1 MKNKLWDGKE
11 VITVI
16 NGHGFTDWSA
26 SGISIDTRTI
36 NKGDIFFALPGPN
49 FDGNDFINDAIKK
62 GACAVISNKPSKISS
77 DKVIFVNDVLRAL
90 LKLARHSRRRSNAKI
105 IAITGSSG
113 KTTLKEMI
121 ANSLSVFG
129 EVHKSKKSYNN
140 IIGVSLSLAS
150 MPTNANYGIFE
161 IGMNKKGEIA
171 NLAKIVS
178 PHIAIVNNAGKA
190 HMGSFKDQQEI
201 KKEKTSI
208 VKGLTQGG
216 SLIINDNLLNEIGKI
231 PNLNKNIKI
240 FSFGDSKKANI
251 KVVKYITHTDQ
262 SFLEVKLEHKELKY
276 SVPFARRHIA
286 LNTLPAILACQL
298 TNNPY
303 EEFIK
308 EFEKFKPLK
317 GRGNKYNI
325 NYFNKDITIID
336 DSYNANPD
344 SMAASINSLNEI
356 RKDSSQRVIAF
367 LGDMLE
373 LGSQSKILHKK
384 LAEVINLSNID
395 FVYAIG
401 KEMRYLWEDINFEKK
416 GKAFSNVNELIPQ
429 LKNYLR
435 EGDIVLLKGSS
446 GSNISKINNQF
457 ISYKQLRKIA

>member
-49 FDGNDFINDAIKK
+49 FDGNDFINDAIRK

-373 LGSQSKILHKK
+373 LGEKSKKFHKELSGIINESDIDK
-384 LAEVINLSNID
+384 VFVYGKYIRETFKNLSK
-395 FVYAIG
+395 Y
-401 KEMRYLWEDINFEKK
+401 KK
-416 GKAFSNVNELIPQ
+416 GKVFNNLNEAYYYFSKFINN
-429 LKNYLR
+429 N
-435 EGDIVLLKGSS
+435 DLLMIKGSNAT
-446 GSNISKINNQF
+446 GLNQF
-457 ISYKQLRKIA
+457 SKNIKRI

>member
-1 MKNKLWDGKE
+1 MKIKLWDGKE

-49 FDGNDFINDAIKK
+49 FDGNDFINDAIRK

-90 LKLARHSRRRSNAKI
+90 LKLARYSRRRSNAKI
-105 IAITGSSG
+105 IAVTGSSG
-113 KTTLKEMI
+113 KTTLKEII

-140 IIGVSLSLAS
+140 IVGVSLSLAS
-150 MPTNANYGIFE
+150 MPVNAKYGIFE
-161 IGMNKKGEIA
+161 IGMNKKGEIS
-171 NLAKIVS
+171 NLARIVS

-190 HMGSFKDQQEI
+190 HLGFFKDQQEI
-201 KKEKTSI
+201 KKEKISI
-208 VKGLTQGG
+208 VKGLTKGG
-216 SLIINDNLLNEIGKI
+216 SLIINDNLLDEIDKT
-231 PNLNKNIKI
+231 PNLNKNIKV

-251 KVVKYITHTDQ
+251 KLVKYNAHIDQ
-262 SFLEVKLEHKELKY
+262 SFLEAKLGYEELKY
-276 SVPFARRHIA
+276 SVPFLGRHLA
-286 LNTLPAILACQL
+286 LNTLPAILVCQL

-303 EEFIK
+303 QKFIK
-308 EFEKFKPLK
+308 EFEKFKLLE

-325 NYFNKDITIID
+325 NFFNKDITIID

-373 LGSQSKILHKK
+373 LGDQSKILHKK

-395 FVYAIG
+395 FVYTIG
-401 KEMRYLWEDINFEKK
+401 KDMRYLWEDINFEKK
-416 GKAFSNVNELIPQ
+416 GKAFKNVNELIPQ

>member
-16 NGHGFTDWSA
+16 DGHGFTDWSA

-49 FDGNDFINDAIKK
+49 FDGNDFINDAIGK

-77 DKVIFVNDVLRAL
+77 DKVIFVNDVLNAL
-90 LKLARHSRRRSNAKI
+90 LKLAKHSRRRSNAKI
-105 IAITGSSG
+105 IAVTGSSG

-129 EVHKSKKSYNN
+129 DVHKSKKSYNN

-150 MPTNANYGIFE
+150 MPVNAKYGIFE
-161 IGMNKKGEIA
+161 IGMNKKGEIS

-178 PHIAIVNNAGKA
+178 PHIAIVNNAGNA
-190 HMGSFKDQQEI
+190 HIGFFKDQQEI
-201 KKEKTSI
+201 KKEKISI

-216 SLIINDNLLNEIGKI
+216 SLIINDNLLDEISKT
-231 PNLNKNIKI
+231 PNLNKNMKI

-251 KVVKYITHTDQ
+251 KLVKYIAHIDQ
-262 SFLEVKLEHKELKY
+262 SFLETKLGHKELKY
-276 SVPFARRHIA
+276 SVPFIGRHLA
-286 LNTLPAILACQL
+286 LNTLPAILTCQL

-303 EEFIK
+303 EKFIK
-308 EFEKFKPLK
+308 EFQKFKPLE
-317 GRGNKYNI
+317 GRGNTYNI

-344 SMAASINSLNEI
+344 SMAASITSLCEI
-356 RKDSSQRVIAF
+356 TKDSSQRVIAF

-373 LGSQSKILHKK
+373 LGDQSKILHKK

-395 FVYAIG
+395 FVYTIG
-401 KEMRYLWEDINFEKK
+401 KDMRYLWEDINFEKK
-416 GKAFSNVNELIPQ
+416 GKSFKNVNQLIPQ

-435 EGDIVLLKGSS
+435 EGDIILLKGSS